1 MKYLLVA
8 AFSLFSTVA
17 MAQDASRTV
26 AATGDVKDV
35 AARFVSAAK
44 AKGFTIFAEVDH
56 AAGAQGVGMALRP
69 THLIL
74 FGNPRGG
81 TPLMNCKQTAGL
93 DLPMRVL
100 VWQGADNAVNITYAE
115 PAAIAS
121 AHNLGDCGKMPLEN
135 ASKAIAALSAEAAK
149 AP

>member
-1 MKYLLVA
+1 MRFILAAALCVLSGVA
-8 AFSLFSTVA
+8 T
-17 MAQDASRTV
+17 AQDASRTIS
-26 AATGDVKDV
+26 ATGDVKDI

-56 AAGAQGVGMALRP
+56 AAGAQGAGMILRP

-81 TPLMNCKQTAGL
+81 TPLMNCNQTAGL

-100 VWQGADNAVNITYAE
+100 VWQGADNAVSITYAE
-115 PAAIAS
+115 PAAIAT
-121 AHNLGDCGKMPLEN
+121 AHKLGDCGKVPLEN
-135 ASKAIAALSAEAAK
+135 ASKAIAAMSMEAAK